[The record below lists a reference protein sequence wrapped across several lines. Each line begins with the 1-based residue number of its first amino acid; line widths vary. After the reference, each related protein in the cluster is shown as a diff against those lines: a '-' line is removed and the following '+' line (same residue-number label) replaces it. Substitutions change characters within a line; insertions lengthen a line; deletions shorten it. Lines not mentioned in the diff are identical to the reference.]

1 MGKGMDFVTR
11 DTADGV
17 RFDGAAREGGR
28 VSVLF
33 VCLGNICRSPTAE
46 GVMRALVRE
55 AGLQERI
62 ELDSAGTGGWHVG
75 ESPDARA
82 TEAARRRGIV
92 LEGAARKVR
101 LRDFE
106 EFDLILAMDASNLRD
121 LQRLAPDEQAREKVR
136 LLREWDPTADGD
148 LDVPDPYYGGPG
160 GFDRVLDLVQ
170 AACTALL
177 EQLREGDAKRAE
189 PVARDTERTAPASR
203 DAGKTAPA
211 P

>member
-1 MGKGMDFVTR
+1 
-11 DTADGV
+11 
-17 RFDGAAREGGR
+17 

-62 ELDSAGTGGWHVG
+62 ALDSAGTGGWHVG

-82 TEAARRRGIV
+82 TEAAGRRGIV

-101 LRDFE
+101 PRDFE
-106 EFDLILAMDASNLRD
+106 EFDLILAMDASNLSD
-121 LQRLAPDEQAREKVR
+121 LQRIAPDERAREKVR
-136 LLREWDPTADGD
+136 LLREWGRAGSQSSDGD

-160 GFDRVLDLVQ
+160 GFDEVLDLVQ

-177 EQLREGDAKRAE
+177 EQLREGD
-189 PVARDTERTAPASR
+189 TQRTAPSSGNT
-203 DAGKTAPA
+203 GKTAPSS
-211 P
+211 